1 MAKPVIYVLL
11 GPNHNML
18 GVREPHLYGTRTLA
32 DVEAFCTEQAAR
44 LGADIVFRQSNHE
57 GDLLDWI
64 QEADGSAI
72 GVVLNASALA
82 RTSLVLQSTVKAVSV
97 PVVEVHVT
105 NIHRRDDRP
114 PSQLSKVASGLI
126 TGFGEDSYRLAL
138 LAVCNMAGVKSPN

>member
-1 MAKPVIYVLL
+1 MAKPLIYVLL

-18 GVREPHLYGTRTLA
+18 GQREPELYGTQTMS
-32 DVEAFCTEQAAR
+32 DVEAFCRQQGNA
-44 LGADIVFRQSNHE
+44 LGVDIVFRQSNHE

-64 QEADGSAI
+64 QEANEKAI

-97 PVVEVHVT
+97 PVIEVHVT

-114 PSQLSKVASGLI
+114 GSQLSRVASGLI
-126 TGFGEDSYRLAL
+126 TGFGVDTYRLGMM
-138 LAVCNMAGVKSPN
+138 AVRQQADRKVT

>member
-1 MAKPVIYVLL
+1 MAAPLIYVLL

-18 GVREPHLYGTRTLA
+18 GEREPHLYGTQTMGE
-32 DVEAFCTEQAAR
+32 VEAFCTEEAAR
-44 LGADIVFRQSNHE
+44 LGVEIVFRQSNHE

-64 QEADGSAI
+64 HEANGTAI

-97 PVVEVHVT
+97 PVIEVHVT

-114 PSQLSKVASGLI
+114 GSALSKVAAGLI
-126 TGFGEDSYRLAL
+126 TGFGNDSYRLGMI
-138 LAVCNMAGVKSPN
+138 AVCQLAGRGTT

>member
-1 MAKPVIYVLL
+1 MAKPLIYVLL

-18 GVREPHLYGTRTLA
+18 GEREPHLYGTRTMGE
-32 DVEAFCTEQAAR
+32 VEAFCTEEAAGMG
-44 LGADIVFRQSNHE
+44 LDIVFRQSNHE

-64 QEADGSAI
+64 QEANGKSI

-97 PVVEVHVT
+97 PVIEVHVT

-114 PSQLSKVASGLI
+114 ASQLSRVAAGLI
-126 TGFGEDSYRLAL
+126 TGFGMDTYRLGMM
-138 LAVCNMAGVKSPN
+138 AVCRLAGVKTD

>member
-1 MAKPVIYVLL
+1 MAKPLIYILL

-18 GVREPHLYGTRTLA
+18 GVREPDLYGTRTLS
-32 DVEAFCTEQAAR
+32 DVERFCTDQAAEM
-44 LGADIVFRQSNHE
+44 GVEIVFRQSNHE

-64 QEADGSAI
+64 QEANEKSV

-97 PVVEVHVT
+97 PVIEVHVT

-114 PSQLSKVASGLI
+114 ASQLSRVASGLI
-126 TGFGEDSYRLAL
+126 TGFGMDTYRLGMM
-138 LAVCNMAGVKSPN
+138 AVCRLAGVNGD

>member
-1 MAKPVIYVLL
+1 MAAPLIYVLL

-18 GVREPHLYGTRTLA
+18 GEREPHLYGTQTMGE
-32 DVEAFCTEQAAR
+32 VEIFCTEEAAK
-44 LGADIVFRQSNHE
+44 LGVEIVFRQSNHE

-64 QEADGSAI
+64 HEANGTAI

-97 PVVEVHVT
+97 PVIEVHVT

-114 PSQLSKVASGLI
+114 GSVLSKVAAGLI
-126 TGFGEDSYRLAL
+126 TGFGNDSYRLGMM
-138 LAVCNMAGVKSPN
+138 AVCRLAGLGAT

>member
-18 GVREPHLYGTRTLA
+18 GEREPDLYGTQTLSE
-32 DVEAFCTEQAAR
+32 VETFCTEEATR
-44 LGADIVFRQSNHE
+44 MGVEIVFRQSNHE
-57 GDLLDWI
+57 GDLLDWLH
-64 QEADGSAI
+64 EANGTTI

-97 PVVEVHVT
+97 PVIEVHVT

-114 PSQLSKVASGLI
+114 ASLLSRVANGLI
-126 TGFGEDSYRLAL
+126 TGFGMDTYRLGMM
-138 LAVCNMAGVKSPN
+138 AVCNLVSEQN

>member
-18 GVREPHLYGTRTLA
+18 GVREPHLYGTQTLA
-32 DVEAFCTEQAAR
+32 DVEAFCTETAAG
-44 LGADIVFRQSNHE
+44 LGVEIVFRQSNHE

-64 QEADGSAI
+64 QEADEKSI

-97 PVVEVHVT
+97 PVIEVHVT

-114 PSQLSKVASGLI
+114 ASQLSRVASGLI
-126 TGFGEDSYRLAL
+126 TGFGVDTYRLGM
-138 LAVCNMAGVKSPN
+138 LAVCRLAGIGAA

>member
-1 MAKPVIYVLL
+1 MAAPLIYVLL

-18 GVREPHLYGTRTLA
+18 GEREPHLYGTQTMGE
-32 DVEAFCTEQAAR
+32 VESLCTEEAVK
-44 LGADIVFRQSNHE
+44 LGVAIIFRQSNHE

-64 QEADGSAI
+64 HEANGAAI

-97 PVVEVHVT
+97 PVIEVHVT

-114 PSQLSKVASGLI
+114 GSELSKVAAGLI
-126 TGFGEDSYRLAL
+126 TGFGNDSYRLGMMAICR
-138 LAVCNMAGVKSPN
+138 LAGLGAA

>member
-1 MAKPVIYVLL
+1 MPKPLIYILL

-18 GVREPHLYGTRTLA
+18 GKREPDLYGTQTMS
-32 DVEAFCTEQAAR
+32 DVEAFCTEEAA
-44 LGADIVFRQSNHE
+44 GMGVEIVFRQSNHE

-64 QEADGSAI
+64 QEADGVAI

-97 PVVEVHVT
+97 PVIEVHVT

-114 PSQLSKVASGLI
+114 ASQLSRVARGLI
-126 TGFGEDSYRLAL
+126 TGFGVDTYRLGL
-138 LAVCNMAGVKSPN
+138 RAVCELAGVKI